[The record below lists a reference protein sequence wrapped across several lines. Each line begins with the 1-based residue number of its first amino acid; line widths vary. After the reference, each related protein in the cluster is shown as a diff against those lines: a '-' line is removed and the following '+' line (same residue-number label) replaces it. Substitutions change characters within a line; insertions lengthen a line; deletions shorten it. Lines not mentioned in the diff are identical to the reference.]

1 MIKKGMLSH
10 VTKYISPILLVLFIA
25 CNQREK
31 ENKERNQKILE
42 ISKNVIGEQ
51 EYSSIYQQAL
61 DSLDTWCLA
70 ELPGFRSVWSFN
82 YQLDT
87 VLCFNVEKDRMV
99 AAILVQCD
107 KSDCRT
113 DDVLDFYGAKI
124 KGQWYFFRGG
134 GDMVVL
140 RKNYQSDIS
149 IPVSFEKL
157 HELAMDEMLRGY
169 IKRNKDGEWEVNDA
183 FFTAHFED
191 SGWGNF
197 EKQKPRDTLPNGKH
211 FTDKKAYFESLY
223 LRAAGASPLQND
235 KNKTLLKSK

>member
-1 MIKKGMLSH
+1 MLNH
-10 VTKYISPILLVLFIA
+10 VNKCMALILLTASMA
-25 CNQREK
+25 CHQQARN
-31 ENKERNQKILE
+31 NSERNHKILE
-42 ISKNVIGEQ
+42 ISETTMGKQEYNVIR
-51 EYSSIYQQAL
+51 QQVL
-61 DSLDTWCLA
+61 DSLNTWCSA
-70 ELPGFRSVWSFN
+70 KLPGYRSMWSYR
-82 YQLDT
+82 YQLDST
-87 VLCFNVEKDRMV
+87 LCFNTEKDRMV
-99 AAILVQCD
+99 TAILVQCTET
-107 KSDCRT
+107 DCES
-113 DDVLDFYGAKI
+113 DDVQYFYGAKI
-124 KGQWYFFRGG
+124 KNQWYFFRGG
-134 GDMVVL
+134 GTMVVI
-140 RKNYQSDIS
+140 REHYQKDIHT
-149 IPVSFEKL
+149 PVSFEKL

>member
-1 MIKKGMLSH
+1 MLNH
-10 VTKYISPILLVLFIA
+10 VSRCIGLILLTVSMA
-25 CNQREK
+25 CHQQWREDS
-31 ENKERNQKILE
+31 ERNHEILKISRS
-42 ISKNVIGEQ
+42 IMGAR
-51 EYSSIYQQAL
+51 EYNTIYQQVSDSLNTWCSAKLPGYRSIWSFDYRL
-61 DSLDTWCLA
+61 DS
-70 ELPGFRSVWSFN
+70 
-82 YQLDT
+82 
-87 VLCFNVEKDRMV
+87 VLCFNSQKDRMV
-99 AAILVQCD
+99 TTILVRCHRYE
-107 KSDCRT
+107 CET
-113 DDVLDFYGAKI
+113 DDVHCFYGAKI
-124 KGQWYFFRGG
+124 KGKWYFFQGG
-134 GDMVVL
+134 GTMVVI
-140 RKNYQSDIS
+140 REHYQKDIHT
-149 IPVSFEKL
+149 PVSFEKL